1 MPIVNKAMV
10 EDVYTA
16 MLEITTSG
24 QNVYTQ
30 IEKYVEFLQNTH
42 KNVELMELKNNIFK
56 TLLQILLPYLKKVAI
71 KLYFYD
77 PLIDKTAPKKRGS
90 LFSDNPLLPEHL
102 VAVSGILWEIILSYD
117 PSRGVYFTHYMQL
130 QFDWHYKKLIRAR
143 MRKKKYIARPDDDY
157 KIVSYEE
164 LTEKKDHDTENY
176 TYGSAKIGDM
186 SYDDNFDVIT
196 FEWSLKEPQEFVDDI
211 TLYEIVSDFTPKQME
226 VFSMELEGFYQ
237 EQIAREL
244 KEKGNQI
251 SQQAVSER
259 LLGVRKKIEKIQS
272 KRGVLCEPRESSNH
286 SA

>member
-1 MPIVNKAMV
+1 MPLVNKATV

-16 MLEITTSG
+16 MLGITTSG
-24 QNVYTQ
+24 QNIYTQ
-30 IEKYVEFLQNTH
+30 IERYVEFLQSTH
-42 KNVELMELKNNIFK
+42 KNVELVGLKNNIFK
-56 TLLQILLPYLKKVAI
+56 TLFQILLPYLKNAAKN
-71 KLYFYD
+71 LYRYD
-77 PLIDKTAPKKRGS
+77 PLIDKTTPNKRGS
-90 LFSDNPLLPEHL
+90 LFSENPLLPEHL
-102 VAVSGILWEIILSYD
+102 VAVAGILWEIILNYD
-117 PSRGVYFTHYMQL
+117 PKRGVYFAHYMQL
-130 QFDWHYKKLIRAR
+130 QFNWHYKKLIRTR
-143 MRKKKYIARPDDDY
+143 MRKKKYITRPNDDY

-164 LTEKKDHDTENY
+164 LTEKRDHDTENY

-211 TLYEIVSDFTPKQME
+211 TLYEIVSGFTPKQME
-226 VFSMELEGFYQ
+226 VFSMELEGYYQ
-237 EQIAREL
+237 EQIANEL
-244 KEKGNQI
+244 KEKGSQI